1 MIDLLKLRTFDKD
14 LINLLLLH
22 TGFKECKPINNY
34 YKSLSHKGG
43 HKINLHFR
51 KAKVKGD
58 LIGFSFLDI
67 VISPHYH
74 KNNYLHNGD
83 DFTPLECIKSIIDIL
98 SYLGVEVWQRKSLEV
113 VNIEFGFNLIPLSDV
128 TKVLGGLLFYKRSEF
143 RIKYNEIQT
152 FKISNATKYKEV
164 KAYAKG
170 LQFKQYPEFNI
181 DANTFRFEVRTKKS
195 AKIKTLKIYDVT
207 GLLVFDTYEDLIK
220 ELIKEWDNVLLINT
234 DSVNEIFKGCNS
246 SDYWSD
252 LIDNKHRNTFTKAKK
267 RYYNNLPNGFNMH
280 TEIKGKIID
289 KAVNFLS
296 VQTFHREPA

>member
-1 MIDLLKLRTFDKD
+1 MIDLLKLRTFDND
-14 LINLLLLH
+14 IINLLLLH

-34 YKSLSHKGG
+34 YKSLTHKGG
-43 HKINLHFR
+43 DKINLHFR

-83 DFTPLECIKSIIDIL
+83 DFTPLECIKSIIEIL
-98 SYLGVEVWQRKSLEV
+98 NYLKVEVWQRKYLEV

-128 TKVLGGLLFYKRSEF
+128 TKILEGLLFYKRSEF
-143 RIKYNEIQT
+143 RIKYDNIQT
-152 FKISNATKYKEV
+152 FKISNATKFKEV

-170 LQFKQYPEFNI
+170 LQFIQLPCLNI
-181 DANTFRFEVRTKKS
+181 DINTFRFEVRAKKS
-195 AKIKTLKIYDVT
+195 AKIKTLGISNVSD
-207 GLLVFDTYEDLIK
+207 LLGFEVYKVLIK

-234 DSVNEIFKGCNS
+234 DFKGCNG
-246 SDYWSD
+246 SDYWND
-252 LIDNKHRNTFTKAKK
+252 LINNKHRNTFIKSKK
-267 RYYNNLPNGFNMH
+267 RYYNNLPNGYNLH

-289 KAVNFLS
+289 KAVSFLS